1 MTLPR
6 TRRRPSPTALAELA
20 RLATAARAHA
30 RAPHSRFAVG
40 AALRIATGEIVTGCN
55 IENASFGLSM
65 CAERVAVFKAVSEGL
80 SGFDAIAIVADALRP
95 TPPCGPCR
103 QILWELC
110 GNLTVHMR
118 TLGGRSRTL
127 RLREL
132 LPHPFDERS
141 L

>member
-20 RLATAARAHA
+20 RLATAARANA

-40 AALRIATGEIVTGCN
+40 AALRITTGEIVTGCN
-55 IENASFGLSM
+55 IENASYGLSM

-80 SGFDAIAIVADALRP
+80 SGFDAIAIVADAPRP

-103 QILWELC
+103 QILWELA

-118 TLGGRSRTL
+118 TLGGRSRTM
-127 RLREL
+127 RLSEL